1 MRRLAVGAGPCSHG
15 SIGMRITLTLGSS
28 SGCQDADEQTLTS
41 PASFMGSGAQQFSN
55 VVLTARQ
62 QFPLQ
67 GLLCC
72 LLPSYN
78 VRQSRKCT
86 MNQCASAAHRIMS
99 RLGALLNKS
108 HACCGTCRGLLAK
121 LDHSTSWMNMH
132 TTQQV
137 ISTTRGRMLYLLGC
151 QSAAV

>member
-1 MRRLAVGAGPCSHG
+1 MRRLAVGAGPCLHG

-41 PASFMGSGAQQFSN
+41 PASMANGAQQFSN

-72 LLPSYN
+72 LLPSYD
-78 VRQSRKCT
+78 VRQSR
-86 MNQCASAAHRIMS
+86 SV
-99 RLGALLNKS
+99 L
-108 HACCGTCRGLLAK
+108 
-121 LDHSTSWMNMH
+121 
-132 TTQQV
+132 
-137 ISTTRGRMLYLLGC
+137 
-151 QSAAV
+151 